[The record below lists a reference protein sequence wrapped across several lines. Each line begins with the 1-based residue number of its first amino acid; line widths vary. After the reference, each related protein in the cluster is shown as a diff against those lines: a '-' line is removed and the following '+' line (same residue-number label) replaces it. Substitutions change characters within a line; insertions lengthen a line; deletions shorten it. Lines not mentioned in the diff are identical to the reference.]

1 MRIEEYFQKNIDN
14 DLNLWN
20 TDLNCYPISGINL
33 VEDIKLHPN
42 DKILDVGCGYNEF
55 KSYFPQIEGV
65 DLSNEN
71 ADWVGDILDY
81 PASDNSYD
89 IILALGSINFISK
102 QLVYEQMSWISS
114 KLKPNGIIY
123 MRANPSFSPS
133 SQIKDQF
140 YSWTLEDIYQ
150 VSLDNNLSI
159 VDDSIKIEHRI
170 PSEYIRKG
178 NDDKLS
184 IVRLF
189 WKYKK

>member
-1 MRIEEYFQKNIDN
+1 MNIIDYFKSNPEN
-14 DLNLWN
+14 LPELWN
-20 TDLNCYPISGINL
+20 TDLSCYPISGINL
-33 VEDIKLHPN
+33 VEDIKLHPK

-65 DLSNEN
+65 DLANEN

-81 PASDNSYD
+81 SASNNSYD

-114 KLKPNGIIY
+114 KLKPNGVIY
-123 MRANPSFSPS
+123 MRVNPSFSPS

-150 VSLDNNLSI
+150 VALDNNLSI

-184 IVRLF
+184 NVRLF